1 MARSQHPL
9 EVYKFNEMLEDGLEV
24 HEMSTRDLLRQI
36 LFELQRMNKH
46 LQFITDEELEA
57 DDS

>member
-1 MARSQHPL
+1 MPRDQHPL
-9 EVYKFNEMLEDGLEV
+9 EVYRFDEMVEEGLEV
-24 HEMSTRDLLRQI
+24 HDMSMRDLLRNI

-46 LQFITDEELEA
+46 LQLITDEEIEA